1 MDPKKIEFFRKLLI
15 KQKEDLLK
23 QARQTLSSL
32 TQEGAEIPADLADR
46 ASLETNREFLLR
58 IRDRERKLIAKI
70 DQTLKKMEDGTYGI
84 CEQCGQEI
92 EEERLKARPV
102 ASFCINC
109 KRKLETMEKLR
120 KR

>member
-1 MDPKKIEFFRKLLI
+1 MNPKKLEFFRKLLI
-15 KQKEDLLK
+15 KQKEELLK

-32 TQEGAEIPADLADR
+32 SEEGAEIPPDLADR
-46 ASLETNREFLLR
+46 ASLETDRAFLLR

-84 CEQCGQEI
+84 CEKCGQEI

-109 KRKLETMEKLR
+109 KRKLETMEKLQ